1 MRFDHV
7 GINVGAL
14 AEMRDWY
21 VAALGL
27 EVEFEFALTE
37 FGFSGAMLRSPDG
50 YRVEL
55 LHREGNVPGIGVS
68 RPMDAALTR
77 GLGHLALTVD
87 DLSTTHASLLALGA
101 TERMPPSP
109 SPEPGVRI
117 SFVSDPEGNLI
128 ELLDRT
134 HSPVEP
140 GEPLGEPV
148 SRPGDPMLFEPGEPL
163 GEPVSRP
170 GDDQSHVP

>member
-1 MRFDHV
+1 MRFDHL
-7 GINVGAL
+7 GINVGSL
-14 AEMRDWY
+14 VEMRDWY

-50 YRVEL
+50 YRLEL
-55 LHREGNVPGIGVS
+55 LHREGNVPGITVS

-87 DLSTTHASLLALGA
+87 DLATTHASLLALGA

-117 SFVSDPEGNLI
+117 SFVSDPEGNLS

-140 GEPLGEPV
+140 AISV
-148 SRPGDPMLFEPGEPL
+148 VEPGEPL

-170 GDDQSHVP
+170 GDDQSDVP